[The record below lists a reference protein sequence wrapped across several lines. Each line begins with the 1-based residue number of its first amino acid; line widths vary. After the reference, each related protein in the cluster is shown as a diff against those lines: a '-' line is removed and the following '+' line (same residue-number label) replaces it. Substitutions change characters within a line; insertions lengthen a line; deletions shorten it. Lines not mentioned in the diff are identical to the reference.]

1 LRAGYSDYSAGLD
14 LVDTANKRWLL
25 PDGVQETLP
34 PDAAAVESLRHEIL
48 QVFER
53 WGYDLVMPA
62 MIEYMDSLLTGTAHS
77 LDTRTFA
84 LVDQLSG
91 KQMGVRSDMTPQVAR
106 IDAHLLADSA
116 KQQRVA
122 RLCYCGHLLHAIGD
136 GITSSRTPLQIGAEI
151 FGSDSISA
159 DVEVL
164 SLMVATLHGVGL
176 SEISIDVG
184 HVGIFRNLVKN
195 TDIDNDQEAR
205 LFDMLQRKSIP
216 DLQQYLQELPL
227 SPQRRQQICQ
237 LALLNGDVSVIDE
250 ARERYRDVGSEML
263 ASLETM
269 QDVVESLQIKYPHTL
284 INCDLA
290 ELRGYSYHTGLVFAA
305 FLPGQGREIARGGR
319 YNDVGEVF
327 GNARPA
333 TGFSA
338 DLLNLYQLCN
348 VASGIPT
355 GILAPDQRDTELAEL
370 IEKLRNQG
378 ERVVVDLTE
387 AAAGAIE
394 QNCNRH
400 IIRVDGA
407 WIVKGV

>member
-1 LRAGYSDYSAGLD
+1 LFASS
-14 LVDTANKRWLL
+14 NKRWLL

-34 PDAAAVESLRHEIL
+34 PDAAAVEALRHGIL
-48 QVFER
+48 QMFQR

-116 KQQRVA
+116 KQHRVS

-136 GITSSRTPLQIGAEI
+136 GLSSSRTPLQIGAEI
-151 FGSDSISA
+151 FGSDSIAA
-159 DVEVL
+159 DVEVV
-164 SLMVATLHGVGL
+164 SLMVETLHAVGL
-176 SEISIDVG
+176 DEVSIDVG

-195 TDIDNDQEAR
+195 TGLADEQESL

-216 DLQQYLQELPL
+216 DLQQYLQTLPL
-227 SPQRRQQICQ
+227 DECLREQVCQ
-237 LALLNGDVSVIDE
+237 LALLNGDISVIDE
-250 ARERYRDVGSEML
+250 ARQRYRDAGADVM
-263 ASLETM
+263 ASLDYM
-269 QDVVESLQIKYPHTL
+269 YQVVQSLQRKYPHTL
-284 INCDLA
+284 INCDLS

-305 FLPGQGREIARGGR
+305 FLPGQGSEIARGGR
-319 YNDVGEVF
+319 YNDVGKVF

-338 DLLNLYQLCN
+338 DLLILYQLCGEGSRISP
-348 VASGIPT
+348 A
-355 GILAPDQRDTELAEL
+355 ILAPYQDDADLAAM
-370 IEKLRNQG
+370 IEQLRADG
-378 ERVVVDLTE
+378 ERVLVDLTDARVG
-387 AAAGAIE
+387 AAE
-394 QNCNRH
+394 QHCDRQLV
-400 IIRVDGA
+400 RVDGA
-407 WIVKGV
+407 WTVKEV

>member
-1 LRAGYSDYSAGLD
+1 MGTDSG
-14 LVDTANKRWLL
+14 KRWLL

-34 PDAAAVESLRHEIL
+34 PDAVAVESLRHEIL
-48 QVFER
+48 QVFNR

-116 KQQRVA
+116 RQHRVA

-136 GITSSRTPLQIGAEI
+136 GVTSSRTPLQIGAEI
-151 FGSDSISA
+151 FGSDAISA
-159 DVEVL
+159 DVEVV
-164 SLMVATLHGVGL
+164 SLMVTTLHTVGL
-176 SEISIDVG
+176 TEASIDVG
-184 HVGIFRNLVKN
+184 HVGIFRNLVKD
-195 TDIDNDQEAR
+195 TGLDRDQESR

-216 DLQQYLQELPL
+216 DLQQYLQTLPL
-227 SPQRRQQICQ
+227 AQEMRGHICQ

-250 ARERYRDVGSEML
+250 ARERYRGLGPELM
-263 ASLETM
+263 
-269 QDVVESLQIKYPHTL
+269 ESLDYIHSVVSTLQGKYPQTL

-338 DLLNLYQLCN
+338 DLLNLYQLCG
-348 VASGIPT
+348 AGDRRQA
-355 GILAPDQRDTELAEL
+355 GILAPDMDDDSLALLIRQLRD
-370 IEKLRNQG
+370 KG
-378 ERVVVDLTE
+378 ERVIVDLTDSKL
-387 AAAGAIE
+387 AAADQGCDR
-394 QNCNRH
+394 Q
-400 IIRVDGA
+400 IIQDDGA
-407 WIVKGV
+407 WAVKEV

>member
-1 LRAGYSDYSAGLD
+1 VETS
-14 LVDTANKRWLL
+14 NKRWLL

-195 TDIDNDQEAR
+195 TDIDNHQEAR
-205 LFDMLQRKSIP
+205 LFDMLQRKSTP
-216 DLQQYLQELPL
+216 DLQQYLQGLPL
-227 SPQRRQQICQ
+227 SPERSQQICQ

-263 ASLETM
+263 ASLDTM
-269 QDVVESLQIKYPHTL
+269 QNVVEALQVKYPHTL

-355 GILAPDQRDTELAEL
+355 GILAPDQRDTELTEL
-370 IEKLRNQG
+370 IELLRSQG

-387 AAAGAIE
+387 AAAGAID

-407 WIVKGV
+407 WTVKGV

>member
-1 LRAGYSDYSAGLD
+1 MEKF
-14 LVDTANKRWLL
+14 NKRWLL

-34 PDAAAVESLRHEIL
+34 PDALAVESLRHDIL
-48 QVFER
+48 QIFHG

-91 KQMGVRSDMTPQVAR
+91 KQMGVRSDMSPQVAR
-106 IDAHLLADSA
+106 IDAHLLADDA
-116 KQQRVA
+116 RLHRVS

-159 DVEVL
+159 DVEVV
-164 SLMVATLHGVGL
+164 SLMVTTLHAVGL
-176 SEISIDVG
+176 HNISIDIG

-195 TDIDNDQEAR
+195 SGLDSEQENR

-216 DLQQYLQELPL
+216 DLEAYLQQLPL
-227 SPQRRQQICQ
+227 NDQLCAQLCQ
-237 LALLNGDVSVIDE
+237 LALLNGDISVIDE
-250 ARERYRDVGSEML
+250 ARKLYSDAGDELAATLDYMHSVV
-263 ASLETM
+263 ASL
-269 QDVVESLQIKYPHTL
+269 QLKYPNTL
-284 INCDLA
+284 INCDLS

-319 YNDVGEVF
+319 YDDVGKVF

-338 DLLNLYQLCN
+338 DLLNLYQ
-348 VASGIPT
+348 VRDASGQFQP
-355 GILAPDQRDTELAEL
+355 GILAPDLNDEALALL
-370 IEKLRNQG
+370 IQQLRADG
-378 ERVVVDLTE
+378 ERVVVDLTGGNGS
-387 AAAGAIE
+387 AAD
-394 QNCNRH
+394 QQCNRQ
-400 IIRVDGA
+400 VVAANGA
-407 WIVKGV
+407 WIVQEV

>member
-1 LRAGYSDYSAGLD
+1 MS
-14 LVDTANKRWLL
+14 TANKRWLL

-34 PDAAAVESLRHEIL
+34 PDAAAVETLRHDIL
-48 QVFER
+48 QVFHR

-106 IDAHLLADSA
+106 IDAHLLADSNLHH
-116 KQQRVA
+116 RVA

-136 GITSSRTPLQIGAEI
+136 GINLSRTPLQIGAEI

-159 DVEVL
+159 DVEVV
-164 SLMVATLHGVGL
+164 SLMVSTLHAVGL
-176 SEISIDVG
+176 SEVSIDVG
-184 HVGIFRNLVKN
+184 HVGIFRNLVK
-195 TDIDNDQEAR
+195 DSGLDSEQESR
-205 LFDMLQRKSIP
+205 LFDMLQRKSVP
-216 DLQQYLQELPL
+216 DLQAYLQQLPL
-227 SPQRRQQICQ
+227 ADPLPEQICQ
-237 LALLNGDVSVIDE
+237 LALLNGDLSVFAE
-250 ARERYRDVGSEML
+250 ARELLRDAAPEVL
-263 ASLETM
+263 HSLDYM
-269 QDVVESLQIKYPHTL
+269 HNVVESLQQKYPQTL

-319 YNDVGEVF
+319 YDGIGEVF

-338 DLLNLYQLCN
+338 DLLNLYQLCSD
-348 VASGIPT
+348 VEQPAS
-355 GILAPDQRDTELAEL
+355 GILAPNLSDAALNDCIRQ
-370 IEKLRNQG
+370 LRTNN
-378 ERVVVDLTE
+378 ERVVVDLTDGRV
-387 AAAGAIE
+387 AAHE
-394 QNCNRH
+394 QGCDRQLEQQDN
-400 IIRVDGA
+400 A
-407 WIVKGV
+407 WIVTEV

>member
-1 LRAGYSDYSAGLD
+1 MPELS
-14 LVDTANKRWLL
+14 NKRWLL

-34 PDAAAVESLRHEIL
+34 PDALAVESLRYSIL
-48 QVFER
+48 QTFHR

-62 MIEYMDSLLTGTAHS
+62 MIEYIDSLLTGTAHS

-106 IDAHLLADSA
+106 IDAHQLADDA
-116 KQQRVA
+116 RHQRVS

-159 DVEVL
+159 DVEVV
-164 SLMVATLHGVGL
+164 SLMVATLHTVGL
-176 SEISIDVG
+176 HNVSIDIG
-184 HVGIFRNLVKN
+184 HVGIFRSLVKN
-195 TDIDNDQEAR
+195 TGLDDEQENR

-216 DLQQYLQELPL
+216 DLQVYLQQLPL
-227 SPQRRQQICQ
+227 GDHLREQLCQ
-237 LALLNGDVSVIDE
+237 LALLNGDISVIDE
-250 ARERYRDVGSEML
+250 ARKLYSDAGDELS
-263 ASLETM
+263 ASLDYMHE
-269 QDVVESLQIKYPHTL
+269 VVRSLQQKYPDTL
-284 INCDLA
+284 INCDLS

-319 YNDVGEVF
+319 YDDVGKVF

-338 DLLNLYQLCN
+338 DLLNLYQLGG
-348 VASGIPT
+348 AGGQFEA
-355 GILAPDQRDTELAEL
+355 GILAPDNDDAALAEL
-370 IEKLRNQG
+370 ILQLRDAG
-378 ERVVVDLTE
+378 ERVVVDLTRGKGSAVDQQCDRV
-387 AAAGAIE
+387 AA
-394 QNCNRH
+394 QSN
-400 IIRVDGA
+400 GA
-407 WIVKGV
+407 WIVKEV